1 MTGEIH
7 FHGMTGC
14 ELRSDAEQAPPGRI
28 HIGKQATYFTCTVLP
43 VFAAS

>member
-7 FHGMTGC
+7 YHDMTGC
-14 ELRSDAEQAPPGRI
+14 ELRSDAEQATPVRI
-28 HIGKQATYFTCTVLP
+28 RMGKQAAYFTCTVLP

>member
-14 ELRSDAEQAPPGRI
+14 ELRSDAEQATPVRI
-28 HIGKQATYFTCTVLP
+28 RNRKQATYFICTVLP